1 MNSLTV
7 KILAAL
13 LSVLMVTMLGSQVYY
28 MMNENDYEDDL
39 SNAYYGSL
47 ATSVLDVMW
56 RASLLDYFFGTGMGA
71 RGIREAIIFYDM
83 DRLDAPTIGAFV

>member
-56 RASLLDYFFGTGMGA
+56 RASLLDHFFGTGMGA

>member
-28 MMNENDYEDDL
+28 MMNEKHDTEEAVIATINENISFDGVVIRNETVINYNGSGVIDYL
-39 SNAYYGSL
+39 
-47 ATSVLDVMW
+47 
-56 RASLLDYFFGTGMGA
+56 F
-71 RGIREAIIFYDM
+71 RG
-83 DRLDAPTIGAFV
+83 